1 MVMFPIRDI
10 HSVIPQILLF
20 QLEVMQEYY
29 GSRKLPAGARDV
41 PQSLNQLTSDANT
54 LHEVALELFEN
65 YQGEDKNAK
74 LTKIRSSFQSLVSNV
89 EFISQSVLVPS
100 GSSGEVADRSSVVQH
115 EEMRMRRGSFFE
127 RILPWKTNSK
137 EDPLGGDGVTKRS
150 NKKYTTRSRAN
161 TNSPLKLSPK
171 SSTESLNKVSCNRLS
186 SCSHYSTDSELDCQV
201 EAATVKHRHSDN
213 TTVKPRHQDSSS
225 VKQRP
230 LPHVSSGTRSLS
242 KATSRNNPNRASA
255 FQELFRRS
263 TMVAAE
269 AERPVITGPVLQHTT
284 NKLVSTAA
292 VDTG

>member
-1 MVMFPIRDI
+1 
-10 HSVIPQILLF
+10 
-20 QLEVMQEYY
+20 MQEYY

-54 LHEVALELFEN
+54 LHEVALELLDS
-65 YQGEDKNAK
+65 YQGEDKNTK

-89 EFISQSVLVPS
+89 EFISQSVLV
-100 GSSGEVADRSSVVQH
+100 GSSHGNSGGGDGEVIVRSTVMQQDEV
-115 EEMRMRRGSFFE
+115 RMRRGSFFE
-127 RILPWKTNSK
+127 RILPWKSK
-137 EDPLGGDGVTKRS
+137 EDPSPGTEGVTKRS
-150 NKKYTTRSRAN
+150 SKKHNNRSRAN

-201 EAATVKHRHSDN
+201 DGTATVKHRHTDI
-213 TTVKPRHQDSSS
+213 PPL
-225 VKQRP
+225 KQRSA
-230 LPHVSSGTRSLS
+230 PHVTSGTRSLS
-242 KATSRNNPNRASA
+242 KASARHPNRTST

-263 TMVAAE
+263 TMVASE

-284 NKLVSTAA
+284 NKMISTAA